1 MTQTI
6 LASLLLLTS
15 LSSSLARLNVTSDA
29 PTRGHLIL
37 KSCVHLIL
45 NAYVGRKSVIFL
57 KQELEYSSVAPV
69 LLQDIFLPR
78 IVTREPKII
87 KRRRF
92 YLLFTKHN
100 NHQLMDY
107 EIDPRLASDLA
118 RKEEDKHFQH
128 SNKSSNSSSSRNKK
142 RPRNSHKSARQTSV
156 PIPPPYNNINMTNT
170 NENRNN
176 NTYNITINNGN
187 NTNSSLTNTTDVNGT
202 LSQTPP
208 SRNRTHSKLSFYET
222 WLKLLTKTHSDHGS
236 SHYLVVWEAPNTTLV
251 EIKNIHVLGLKLD
264 GTDVLVYTYQ
274 PYSNTSCNMV
284 DTPKLVNVY
293 NGLTGQFRHD
303 LKRRK
308 LYATRTQIPN
318 FHQCKLKC
326 VAIDHPPD
334 NIIKYSGNSSQYT
347 IDGVGY
353 KVIQVAAKHLNF
365 TPEVHIRLGHN
376 ENPQHSWYYLDA
388 AMDNITDELLT
399 GKMDIAFGWFSYADP
414 YLNPGVRL
422 GRPTSIDCFGWGV
435 PWRAGS
441 RPSTWANY
449 VNEFSLGTWA
459 CVILAY
465 LLFVATLYCFESD
478 RSREA
483 LAACVLYAYAML
495 MEQESKVKN
504 NTTHLRIFLTNWLWY
519 CLIITTAYRASLGSF
534 MTVPAHANDFNSMTD
549 ILKSELN
556 IVGGPDV
563 LKIIQE
569 TAKSTDISRKFLKR
583 YRTLQPG
590 DFESIMNRTVVSR
603 DIAVFAVKRF
613 MYYHSRPQARLIK
626 VKIPFR
632 LIPGCLLRAH
642 TTQLLVQR
650 NSHLH
655 NSLNKVLTRLF
666 ETGIIDH
673 FIMHLGSNRLLP
685 AEKIKGRPLRMKL
698 IWCTFFILV
707 AGQVISFIVFLLE
720 VKYPSKIKH
729 GVIKVK
735 PRVDLMKQ
743 PQWKRQSRNFG
754 QRHFYMGQYLW

>member
-1 MTQTI
+1 MPPI
-6 LASLLLLTS
+6 LST
-15 LSSSLARLNVTSDA
+15 
-29 PTRGHLIL
+29 
-37 KSCVHLIL
+37 
-45 NAYVGRKSVIFL
+45 
-57 KQELEYSSVAPV
+57 
-69 LLQDIFLPR
+69 
-78 IVTREPKII
+78 
-87 KRRRF
+87 
-92 YLLFTKHN
+92 
-100 NHQLMDY
+100 
-107 EIDPRLASDLA
+107 
-118 RKEEDKHFQH
+118 
-128 SNKSSNSSSSRNKK
+128 
-142 RPRNSHKSARQTSV
+142 
-156 PIPPPYNNINMTNT
+156 
-170 NENRNN
+170 
-176 NTYNITINNGN
+176 
-187 NTNSSLTNTTDVNGT
+187 
-202 LSQTPP
+202 
-208 SRNRTHSKLSFYET
+208 
-222 WLKLLTKTHSDHGS
+222 DHGS

-251 EIKNIHVLGLKLD
+251 EIKNVFNIFWKLKKIHVLGLKLD

-556 IVGGPDV
+556 ISPRHERATLYCFESDRSREALAACVLYAYAMLMEQESKVKNNTTHLRIFLTNWLWYCLIITTAYRASLGSFMTVPAHANDFNSMTDILKSELNIVGGPDV
-563 LKIIQE
+563 IKIIQE